1 FVCCSIRRFILLR
14 DGSQVSTFAN
24 AGSALRPGRRPS
36 TRSTSAL
43 RQRAY
48 DRITP
53 GAVTRKRRS
62 TMTIRDGVRAFAFAF
77 AAGPL
82 LAQPGTAPSAAPQS
96 KEWTPGQTFKECRNC
111 PEMIV
116 LPAGTF
122 TMGSPSDDP
131 MRRDSEVQHEITFE
145 RPFAMSTTPVTWNQW
160 EACVRDGWCD
170 GIAVETALAT
180 LPNGERNPNHQDR
193 GRGTRPVV
201 GVSWYDAQAF
211 VGWLNA
217 KTGEDDAYR
226 LPSEAE
232 WEYGAR
238 A

>member
-1 FVCCSIRRFILLR
+1 RRW
-14 DGSQVSTFAN
+14 A
-24 AGSALRPGRRPS
+24 
-36 TRSTSAL
+36 RSKHA
-43 RQRAY
+43 R
-48 DRITP
+48 
-53 GAVTRKRRS
+53 VVNENRRS
-62 TMTIRDGVRAFAFAF
+62 TMTVRKSFSATALVLTL

-82 LAQPGTAPSAAPQS
+82 FAQSGPAPAAAIQS
-96 KEWTPGQTFKECRNC
+96 QAWTPGQTFKECRNC

-122 TMGSPSDDP
+122 MMGSPPDDP
-131 MRRDSEVQHEITFE
+131 MRRDNEVQHEITFE

-170 GIAVETALAT
+170 GSAVETALAT
-180 LPNGERNPNHQDR
+180 LPNGERNPDYQDR

-217 KTGEDDAYR
+217 KAGEDDAYR

-238 A
+238 AGSTTTFPWGEELDHDYGNFGSDVQGR